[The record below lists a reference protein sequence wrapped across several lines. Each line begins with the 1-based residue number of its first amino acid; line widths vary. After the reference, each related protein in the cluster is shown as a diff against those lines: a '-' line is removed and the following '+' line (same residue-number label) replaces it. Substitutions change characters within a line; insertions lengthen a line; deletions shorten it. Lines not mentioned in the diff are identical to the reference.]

1 MQYSRSG
8 KYLVVLLA
16 WGNGVQLYDGE
27 TLKLLDHAQQFRT
40 ATFYWFNISEDERLI
55 IAG

>member
-1 MQYSRSG
+1 M
-8 KYLVVLLA
+8 VLLA